1 MAIFEDTIG
10 FASGPWR
17 LEGRLGLGAGRDA
30 VVISH
35 PHPLYGGDLDN
46 PVVEALASVYR
57 QLGYTTLRFNFRG
70 VGASEGVYN
79 DGRGEQDDLRA
90 AAAYL
95 AGLGKTVSDLAG
107 YSFGAWVQVHLNP
120 SIATVRR
127 QLLVAPPVAYLAF
140 DAIAELPP
148 QLVVVT
154 GDQDRI
160 APAALLREQ
169 AHRWRPEVRL
179 HVLPGVDHFYSGAL
193 QRLAALLLSELAP
206 DRVDRA

>member
-1 MAIFEDTIG
+1 M
-10 FASGPWR
+10 
-17 LEGRLGLGAGRDA
+17 
-30 VVISH
+30 VISH

-70 VGASEGVYN
+70 VGASDGVYD

-95 AGLGKTVSDLAG
+95 VGLGKTVSDLAG